1 MSELSALHPK
11 QPATW
16 TFVGATA
23 QGTPALL
30 DYFQPPWEG
39 THDPHRV
46 QNFFHSLL
54 VTRGLQIDD
63 YILHYVPS
71 PLLTDATFIYGKR
84 GQEGCLTHVVW
95 SAQWNET
102 WREQYC
108 HYIPR
113 MSTAQSVLER
123 SGLRGYECSFLLDG
137 RRVEANGILSLYP
150 GAQLEIELD
159 LNASST
165 GDTSSQQEDVDG
177 PDEATLW
184 QVSQALYRQGQSPK
198 IQGLPL
204 TCRPNADITL
214 DFDDFIPLPEGGRI
228 IPPPNW
234 NAHPLLRFAAD
245 NDAVYRNRQGFLTVD
260 CRTWLLP
267 HGRQG
272 HQQPRDIQIR
282 AQLMLHLAE
291 RIRHLWRDIV
301 APGDALRIQHVR
313 PTPLARGRQRQSPK
327 LHLLVEVNRPLGD
340 LSRPTLLSFQQIS
353 AQGLSDDVVWMPWLA
368 ADVVTLR
375 SIHQASMLG
384 CEPHNLLVALADR
397 ARGWMGSHQQRH
409 VAPGAYI
416 PVWWDLR
423 WNADPEP
430 VPRPNALE
438 TPVDPDDQEDES
450 LLQRPQHAL
459 IQVASPSAV
468 SSLVGDSCLEKV
480 PLVEIADNPM
490 QEEEIEAGMEA
501 EALSLMQR
509 AVSRSPRRTTPLSTS
524 SHEDDNRLPV
534 HTFRMSSSY
543 KKVVLFR
550 SQEMTYIP
558 QLTRLWQL
566 TPHNPL
572 LAVHQ
577 VWHGPA
583 DLESGAKATLLLE
596 LAADRNRQAI
606 SDDQMVLVDIAL
618 ESSSD
623 STVIRRVLW
632 TRRFM
637 TRPSFLHLLSVQEFC
652 NSPATDCHVEKN
664 KITWHKQDTFSRE
677 FTSGDYVRL
686 LVRGPNTMT
695 PAEVQVVLCEQ
706 EGADAQRYLY
716 TRSPSHSP
724 DPSAPSNEGGESEFE
739 VFHDSPVENH
749 TPIHERPSRNLK
761 DWMAGSSKNQN
772 HNRQGRGK
780 ENVAPAVNPQGH
792 HLAHPYPC
800 LQPHVSDRWCAWQV
814 RKDDSTVAPEE
825 SGVIDV
831 DPPSEPNRAMKSTV
845 LCLDDLVPM
854 PDSIQTVPCKA
865 EGLRQMI
872 DQLMCPGF
880 PLETKIPLIELLEQD
895 LLDQLPHDIETDTA
909 LDPPSA
915 IWIYTDGS
923 KLWNVERAE
932 EVSAWAFVVIAKW
945 SDGREEIM
953 GTQSAAVTTDS
964 THPAWAGASLCDSYQ
979 SEVEAI
985 IRTLF
990 WMSQEPLVQAG
1001 CECHI
1006 VADATSA
1013 LYAAD
1018 GTFNLSHATLRKLVR
1033 PLYKFLDRLA
1043 PIFLHWQKSHV
1054 GQVYNELAD
1063 HLAKCQARAAEL
1075 VFVPCPIDCSKWAL
1089 LPWLWLSAPSNDHGA
1104 PQIIDD
1110 HLHLAVPSPLSGC
1123 DINTTEVFTPQ
1134 STSGLV
1140 LSLQMATHN
1149 VNSLKD
1155 HDLAVQ
1161 PSWQGRS
1168 EFLRQQVL
1176 EQGLHVI
1183 GWQETRRKVSGKWS
1197 SQQFIGFEACANQ
1210 GKGGTAIWVRRD
1222 LAYGAVQEEGQPRR
1236 QLFFRDDGFT
1246 VLEAN
1251 PEVLILDY
1259 CDEHWHCILATAH
1272 APTEMEQWEVKQK
1285 FWENLQKHLL
1295 PHVKK
1300 DIFLLVDAN
1309 GRVGSTRDSSV
1320 GGYAADDT
1328 NENGSLFQ
1336 TLLRNLG
1343 LWLPSTFEECVA
1355 DIDDTAG
1362 TWLSRGGWK
1371 RIDFVAHNASSSLCG
1386 VQTWNIDFEKDVLQ
1400 DDHRA
1405 VCLGIH
1411 VFKRRNGQY
1420 EKSFHSSLKVNT
1432 EAMTTEEGKCRCQQ
1446 ILKHLTQTR
1455 PSWAAPADTHAEHLT
1470 QGAQEALEYWFP
1482 VSKSRPKPSWIS
1494 DSTWSTLASTRKARH
1509 QLRFLRTSWRKGV
1522 LREIFLS
1529 WRNGSNRS
1537 SFAHWQKQHDHAVA
1551 TAMRN
1556 LHRARSERIRLM
1568 KADENHYL
1576 EEQAR
1581 IAHDELHE
1589 AKGTQLWKLLKKSLP
1604 KYRNRRKKPLPM
1616 AEAHQQFTKH
1626 FADIEEAK
1634 AITMEQLQSQ
1644 ILQRSPKALHE
1655 AIRSEMP
1662 LDQLPSVFELEDA
1675 IRTLNNQ
1682 KAFVGCIP
1690 AELLRAA
1697 PAQAAELLY
1706 PALLSFFRFY
1716 QQPATWKGGQ
1726 YYPLY
1731 KGKGAVDRPGS
1742 FRAILLG
1749 NVVPKVFHKIVRSRL
1764 VQQVQ
1769 HRLLPFQIGGLPHMS
1784 VHFAAHFL
1792 QTLRSQANLQKK
1804 SSAVLFFDLKSAFYR
1819 AQRSTVVADSL
1830 GYGDDPEDEDVVLT
1844 TLVKQSALDNLEVTP
1859 SLQKVIQELFSQT
1872 WCTVL
1877 TTGQK
1882 PQNVLQSVRGTR
1894 PGDPVADLAFTCIMK
1909 QILERFMRTAAP
1921 LLPPHCYT
1929 AWRHR
1934 CSSHHMGG

>member
-1 MSELSALHPK
+1 
-11 QPATW
+11 
-16 TFVGATA
+16 
-23 QGTPALL
+23 
-30 DYFQPPWEG
+30 
-39 THDPHRV
+39 
-46 QNFFHSLL
+46 
-54 VTRGLQIDD
+54 
-63 YILHYVPS
+63 
-71 PLLTDATFIYGKR
+71 
-84 GQEGCLTHVVW
+84 
-95 SAQWNET
+95 
-102 WREQYC
+102 
-108 HYIPR
+108 
-113 MSTAQSVLER
+113 
-123 SGLRGYECSFLLDG
+123 
-137 RRVEANGILSLYP
+137 
-150 GAQLEIELD
+150 
-159 LNASST
+159 
-165 GDTSSQQEDVDG
+165 
-177 PDEATLW
+177 
-184 QVSQALYRQGQSPK
+184 
-198 IQGLPL
+198 
-204 TCRPNADITL
+204 
-214 DFDDFIPLPEGGRI
+214 
-228 IPPPNW
+228 
-234 NAHPLLRFAAD
+234 
-245 NDAVYRNRQGFLTVD
+245 
-260 CRTWLLP
+260 
-267 HGRQG
+267 
-272 HQQPRDIQIR
+272 
-282 AQLMLHLAE
+282 
-291 RIRHLWRDIV
+291 
-301 APGDALRIQHVR
+301 
-313 PTPLARGRQRQSPK
+313 
-327 LHLLVEVNRPLGD
+327 
-340 LSRPTLLSFQQIS
+340 
-353 AQGLSDDVVWMPWLA
+353 
-368 ADVVTLR
+368 
-375 SIHQASMLG
+375 
-384 CEPHNLLVALADR
+384 
-397 ARGWMGSHQQRH
+397 
-409 VAPGAYI
+409 
-416 PVWWDLR
+416 
-423 WNADPEP
+423 
-430 VPRPNALE
+430 
-438 TPVDPDDQEDES
+438 
-450 LLQRPQHAL
+450 
-459 IQVASPSAV
+459 
-468 SSLVGDSCLEKV
+468 
-480 PLVEIADNPM
+480 
-490 QEEEIEAGMEA
+490 
-501 EALSLMQR
+501 
-509 AVSRSPRRTTPLSTS
+509 
-524 SHEDDNRLPV
+524 
-534 HTFRMSSSY
+534 
-543 KKVVLFR
+543 
-550 SQEMTYIP
+550 MTYIP

-1336 TLLRNLG
+1336 TLLRNIG

-1844 TLVKQSALDNLEVTP
+1844 TLVQQSALDNLEVTP

-1921 LLPPHCYT
+1921 HGDIVVPAITWVDDVAIYLETESASDLVPLATEAVKMMHQQCRAVGLDLNYEHGKTEVLFRFHGRNSDNIRKQLHQEGKISLGDGLWESVKLPIATKYT
-1929 AWRHR
+1929 HLGIKHSANMAFDVELNYRLARAREALADSRNW
-1934 CSSHHMGG
+1934 S